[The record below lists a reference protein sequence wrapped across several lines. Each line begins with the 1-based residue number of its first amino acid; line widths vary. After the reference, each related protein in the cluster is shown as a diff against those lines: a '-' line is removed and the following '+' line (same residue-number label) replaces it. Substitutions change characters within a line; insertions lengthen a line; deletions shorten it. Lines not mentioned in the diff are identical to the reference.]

1 MTATGTTTPP
11 EATAPLRTRTL
22 VWRGLTRSP
31 SGFVGGVLVLLILA
45 FGFLGPVFIDTT
57 NPSDSDLIWTGPSD
71 AHILGTDGQG
81 KDSFL
86 TLVAGGAEPLMVG
99 ILAAFIAVVV
109 ATVLGAVAGFV
120 RGRLDTFFLQL
131 TDITMTVPS
140 IVLMLVLTAM
150 FRSITPMAIAVIIG
164 LTTWA
169 PLMRSV
175 RAQVLSLRQREFVE
189 AARLQNI
196 PVRTIIFAE
205 VLPNMAGYIFVNF
218 ILAINNA
225 IYALVGMY
233 LLGLLPST
241 NDNWGLMIQESWKSG
256 AFKLPEAIPYIAAP
270 LTLLIIFQIGLVT
283 MGRSLEQALNPRLR
297 ER

>member
-1 MTATGTTTPP
+1 MTAVGTTTPP
-11 EATAPLRTRTL
+11 EAAAPLRTRTL

-31 SGFVGGVLVLLILA
+31 SGFIGGILVLLILG
-45 FGFLGPVFIDTT
+45 FGFLGPLLIDTT
-57 NPSDSDLIWTGPSD
+57 NPSDSDLIWTGPS
-71 AHILGTDGQG
+71 AEHILGTDGQG

-86 TLVAGGAEPLMVG
+86 TLVAGGAEPLWVG
-99 ILAAFIAVVV
+99 ILAASIAVVV
-109 ATVLGAVAGFV
+109 ATTLGAIAGFV
-120 RGRLDTFFLQL
+120 RGWLDTLFLQF
-131 TDITMTVPS
+131 TDITMTIPS
-140 IVLMLVLTAM
+140 IVLMLVLTTM
-150 FRSITPMAIAVIIG
+150 FRSITPTVIAIIIG

-196 PVRTIIFAE
+196 PVRKVIFVE

-270 LTLLIIFQIGLVT
+270 LTLIVIFQIGLIT

>member
-11 EATAPLRTRTL
+11 EAAPQLRTRTL

-45 FGFLGPVFIDTT
+45 FAFVGPVVIDTT
-57 NPSDSDLIWTGPSD
+57 NPSDSDLIWTGPSSE
-71 AHILGTDGQG
+71 HILGTDGQG

-86 TLVAGGAEPLMVG
+86 TLVSGGAEPLWVG
-99 ILAAFIAVVV
+99 ILAALIAVTV
-109 ATVLGAVAGFV
+109 ATVLGAIAGFV
-120 RGRLDTFFLQL
+120 RGRLDTFLLQI
-131 TDITMTVPS
+131 TDITMTIPS

-150 FRSITPMAIAVIIG
+150 FRSITPTAIAVIIG

-256 AFKLPEAIPYIAAP
+256 AFKLPEAIGYIAAP
-270 LTLLIIFQIGLVT
+270 LTLLIIFQIGLIT
-283 MGRSLEQALNPRLR
+283 LGRSLEQALNPRLR